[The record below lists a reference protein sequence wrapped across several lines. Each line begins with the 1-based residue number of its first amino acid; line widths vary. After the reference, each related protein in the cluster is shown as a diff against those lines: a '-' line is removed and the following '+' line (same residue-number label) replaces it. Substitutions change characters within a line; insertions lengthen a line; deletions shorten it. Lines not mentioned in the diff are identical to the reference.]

1 MSLWSCGRLA
11 SYYGTFRSALERRMR
26 RDPFTMVIE
35 KTENVDIVALGRSR
49 RDDCNGGAWWNQLLL
64 WWKGR
69 FGTVCGVPG
78 RYGCAADFTPH
89 VGGSIPATEKL
100 SHTEDQRNISVA
112 STRVQYST
120 SHKACRGTKA
130 DAELLRIF
138 PGILPRFDF
147 AVIHL
152 REILNGKCAA
162 EVGAFS
168 ARRDEKVINFTSL
181 SWRQLLFVNL
191 WHFGQ

>member
-1 MSLWSCGRLA
+1 MAVRGGITCCYGGRVNSVQYSMWS
-11 SYYGTFRSALERRMR
+11 
-26 RDPFTMVIE
+26 
-35 KTENVDIVALGRSR
+35 
-49 RDDCNGGAWWNQLLL
+49 AWAIWV
-64 WWKGR
+64 R
-69 FGTVCGVPG
+69 
-78 RYGCAADFTPH
+78 AADSTPH

-100 SHTEDQRNISVA
+100 SHTEDQRNIISVA

-130 DAELLRIF
+130 DTELLRIF
-138 PGILPRFDF
+138 PGILPQFDF

-152 REILNGKCAA
+152 REILNGKYAA